1 MTQIKLSKRSL
12 TCVCR
17 ERTAIKGKEAVLNCL
32 PVWFYT
38 IEAHDK
44 VLDNCKYTLA
54 TTQASHKQKQK
65 NIGGLGEL
73 LKLKIDTKVM
83 LTISVDIIDRLVNSH
98 I

>member
-1 MTQIKLSKRSL
+1 MTLIKLSKRSL

-17 ERTAIKGKEAVLNCL
+17 ERTAIKGNEAVLNYL

-54 TTQASHKQKQK
+54 TTQASYKQKQTNK
-65 NIGGLGEL
+65 HRRFNE
-73 LKLKIDTKVM
+73 VA
-83 LTISVDIIDRLVNSH
+83 
-98 I
+98 